1 MCEFPVRVLQ
11 VVVCVSAGY
20 RHSAAVTNDG
30 ELYTWGEGD
39 FGRLGTSFSS
49 YRPTSHTHTHTHKP
63 EDLFSD
69 VVLSVKYNS
78 LLISGSWFLWFE
90 WRLCIVHTAQSLLF
104 LIHREIVFQAV
115 DGTPDPSDWVRLLC
129 QKFCLCVSVSFS
141 SVCLSCRSQR
151 QSQS

>member
-1 MCEFPVRVLQ
+1 MRVLQ

-49 YRPTSHTHTHTHKP
+49 YRPTSHTHKP
-63 EDLFSD
+63 EAWGSILRCS
-69 VVLSVKYNS
+69 VVSEIQFTIDFWEL
-78 LLISGSWFLWFE
+78 FLWFE
-90 WRLCIVHTAQSLLF
+90 WLLCIVHTAQSLLF
-104 LIHREIVFQAV
+104 LIHREIIFQAV
-115 DGTPDPSDWVRLLC
+115 DGTPDPLYWVRLLC
-129 QKFCLCVSVSFS
+129 QKFCLYVSVSFS